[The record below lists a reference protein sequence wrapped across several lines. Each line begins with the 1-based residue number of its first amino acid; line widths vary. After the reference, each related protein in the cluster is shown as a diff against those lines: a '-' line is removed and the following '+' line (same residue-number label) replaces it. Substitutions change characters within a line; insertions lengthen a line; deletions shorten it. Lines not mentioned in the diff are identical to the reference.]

1 MTNVISYAFQ
11 IPLIILGLLLAW
23 IICRAKSIQHTIKS
37 KVKPYEAAI
46 PLAIVV
52 ADVIFLWMIYSI
64 GTNPFQNFPRPDDS
78 FTIVISTLVFI
89 VPPVVVVWALGNGF
103 GSIRVSLVHIKSSA
117 ALGILVSIVLL
128 APTALFSP
136 LFVLILQ
143 EGAIDVIHILSSIYV
158 AFSEEVFYRGF
169 VQTRLENFLG
179 ARTGLV
185 VTAIIFNLGHAPT
198 WILLSNMS
206 PGAFVANV
214 ILLLPFA
221 ILLGYLS
228 QKSNNILGSGIYHAA
243 YLLPLALVNY
253 SFHFM

>member
-11 IPLIILGLLLAW
+11 IPLIIVALLLAW
-23 IICRAKSIQHTIKS
+23 IICRAKSIHYAIKG

-46 PLAIVV
+46 PLGIVV
-52 ADVIFLWMIYSI
+52 TDVISLWIMYSLR
-64 GTNPFQNFPRPDDS
+64 TNPFQNFPRPDDI

-89 VPPVVVVWALGNGF
+89 VPPVVIVRALGNGLASMRLTF
-103 GSIRVSLVHIKSSA
+103 AHIKFSA
-117 ALGILVSIVLL
+117 AMGILVSIVLL

-143 EGAIDVIHILSSIYV
+143 EGAIDVIHILSSIYS
-158 AFSEEVFYRGF
+158 AFSEELFYRGF
-169 VQTRLENFLG
+169 VQTRLENLLG
-179 ARTGLV
+179 ARTGLL
-185 VTAIIFNLGHAPT
+185 VTAIIFNVGHAPT

-228 QKSNNILGSGIYHAA
+228 QKSNNILGSAIYHAA
-243 YLLPLALVNY
+243 YLLPLTLVNY
-253 SFHFM
+253 SFHFI